1 MKKLLALILSL
12 SLCISLNACMCIPAN
27 LIGSLRPGIQEPAL
41 MPTDASQA
49 PTMAPTAATEP
60 VEATEPTEAP
70 PEVLPT
76 AAVETVIDYT
86 RKITDMGGTTTLTHH
101 TVRCPALAFDTPD
114 ARFINQE
121 MYEICHDAVQ
131 TLENYQEGEFI
142 YLVDYTAFQHKDLI
156 AIVLNL
162 TVSLHYGA
170 VMPSYRIYYYNAATG
185 EQLFYEDYLN
195 ALNITEDQ
203 IRQLL
208 DNSGLCYTTDYSIS
222 WAAMDASTTYIMA
235 RSPEFMDD
243 QASFIVE
250 DSLVK

>member
-12 SLCISLNACMCIPAN
+12 SLCISLNACMCIPAD
-27 LIGSLRPGIQEPAL
+27 LIGSLRPGIKAPAP
-41 MPTDASQA
+41 MPTDAPQA
-49 PTMAPTAATEP
+49 PTIAPT
-60 VEATEPTEAP
+60 EATEPIQSSVET
-70 PEVLPT
+70 LPT
-76 AAVETVIDYT
+76 AAVETVIDYS

-121 MYEICHDAVQ
+121 MYELCHDAVQ
-131 TLENYQEGEFI
+131 TLENYQEGEYI
-142 YLVDYTAFQHKDLI
+142 YLVDYTAFQHDDLI

-162 TVSLHYGA
+162 TVGLHYGA
-170 VMPSYRIYYYNAATG
+170 LMPSHRIYYYDAATG
-185 EQLFYEDYLN
+185 DQLFYEDYID

-208 DNSGLCYTTDYSIS
+208 DDSGLCYTTDYAIS
-222 WAAMDASTTYIMA
+222 WAAMDTSTTLIMA

-243 QASFIVE
+243 QAIFIVE
-250 DSLVK
+250 DSLLN